1 MENIKFLKDYQFK
14 DKRVL
19 LRVDL
24 NVPVIHGKIV
34 DYSRIE
40 RVIPTLKFLIK
51 NKARIIILSHF
62 GRPKG
67 KYDPSLSLSPIV
79 DALNMVLGVDNVKFC
94 VDTIGEQAAKDV
106 SKLKNGEI
114 LLLENLRFYPGEER
128 NDAEFVNDLASLGD
142 IYVNDTFSCS
152 HRKHASIYGLAKKL
166 PSAMGLLFQEE
177 IENLENILLQPKKP
191 MIAVVGGS
199 KVSTKID
206 LLKSL
211 ILKADYLVIGGGMAN
226 SFLRARGFSI
236 GKSLCEDNL
245 IDAAK
250 DILKKSSKSNCEI
263 ILPIDVIVADKLI
276 KPNFC
281 KVVDVNNV
289 NDDEKNLD
297 VGPQSVHEICEKINK
312 CKTLVWNGP
321 IGAFEYAPFN
331 IGTESIA
338 RYVSYKTNLNEITS
352 VAGGG
357 DVVAALKN
365 SGLKDSFSYL
375 STAGGAFL
383 EWIQGDIGYGMQA
396 LQANK
401 GSISKVS

>member
-24 NVPVIHGKIV
+24 NVPLVHGKIV

-40 RVIPTLKFLIK
+40 RIIPTLKYLVQH
-51 NKARIIILSHF
+51 KARVIILSHF

-67 KYDPSLSLSPIV
+67 KYDLSLSLSPIV
-79 DALNMVLGVDNVKFC
+79 DALNMVMGIDNVKFC
-94 VDTIGEQAAKDV
+94 VDTVGEQAAKDV

-114 LLLENLRFYPGEER
+114 LLLENLRFYPGEEN
-128 NDAEFVNDLASLGD
+128 NDADFVNDLASLGD
-142 IYVNDTFSCS
+142 VYVNDTFSCS

-166 PSAMGLLFQEE
+166 PAAMGFLFQEE
-177 IENLENILLQPKKP
+177 IENLENILLKPKKP

-199 KVSTKID
+199 KVSSKIN
-206 LLKSL
+206 LLNSL

-226 SFLRARGFSI
+226 SFLKAKGFSI
-236 GKSLCEDNL
+236 GKSLCEENL

-250 DILKKSSKSNCEI
+250 EILKKASKSNCEI

-276 KPNFC
+276 NPDFC
-281 KVVDVNNV
+281 KVVDVDNV
-289 NDDEKNLD
+289 KVGEMILD
-297 VGPQSVHEICEKINK
+297 IGPQSVQEICDKVDK
-312 CKTLVWNGP
+312 SKTLVWNGP
-321 IGAFEYAPFN
+321 VGAFEYMPFN

-338 RYVSYKTNLNEITS
+338 RYVAYKTNLNEIIS

-357 DVVAALKN
+357 DVVAALKK

-383 EWIQGDIGYGMQA
+383 EWIQGDVGYGMQA
-396 LQANK
+396 LQGGK
-401 GSISKVS
+401 GSFSKVS

>member
-24 NVPVIHGKIV
+24 NVPVVHGKIV

-40 RVIPTLKFLIK
+40 RVIPTLKFLVK
-51 NKARIIILSHF
+51 NKARVIILSHF

-79 DALNMVLGVDNVKFC
+79 DAINMVMGIDNVKFC

-114 LLLENLRFYPGEER
+114 LLLENLRFYPGEEK

-177 IENLENILLQPKKP
+177 IENLENILLQPRKP

-226 SFLRARGFSI
+226 SFLKAKGFSV
-236 GKSLCEDNL
+236 GKSLCEENL

-250 DILKKSSKSNCEI
+250 EILDKASKSNCEI

-281 KVVDVNNV
+281 KVVDVDNV
-289 NDDEKNLD
+289 NDNEMILD
-297 VGPQSVHEICEKINK
+297 VGPQSVHEICEKIDK
-312 CKTLVWNGP
+312 SKTLIWNGP

-338 RYVSYKTNLNEITS
+338 RYVAYKTNLNEIIS

-383 EWIQGDIGYGMQA
+383 EWIQGDIGYGMHA

>member
-289 NDDEKNLD
+289 NDDEMILD

>member
-1 MENIKFLKDYQFK
+1 MDNIKFLKDFEFD

-24 NVPVIHGKIV
+24 NVPVVHGKIV

-40 RVIPTLKFLIK
+40 RVVPTIKYLLK
-51 NKARIIILSHF
+51 NKAKVIILSHF

-67 KYDPSLSLSPIV
+67 KYDPSLSLAPIV
-79 DALNMVLGVDNVKFC
+79 DALNKVLGINDVKFC
-94 VDTIGEQAAKDV
+94 VDTIGEQAERDIAT
-106 SKLKNGEI
+106 LKKGEI
-114 LLLENLRFYPGEER
+114 ILLENLRFYPGEE
-128 NDAEFVNDLASLGD
+128 NNNADFVNDLAALGD

-166 PSAMGLLFQEE
+166 PAAMGLLFQEE
-177 IENLENILLQPKKP
+177 IENLENVLLAPKKP
-191 MIAVVGGS
+191 LIAIVGGS
-199 KVSTKID
+199 KVSTKIN
-206 LLKSL
+206 LLQSL

-226 SFLRARGFSI
+226 SFLRARGYSV
-236 GKSLCEDNL
+236 GSSLCEENL

-250 DILKKSSKSNCEI
+250 EILKHAQETNCEI
-263 ILPIDVIVADKLI
+263 ILPIDVIVADKLM

-281 KVVDVNNV
+281 KVVDINNV
-289 NDDEKNLD
+289 LDDEMILD
-297 VGPQSVHEICEKINK
+297 IGPKSVNHICQKIDNS
-312 CKTLVWNGP
+312 KTLIWNGP
-321 IGAFEYAPFN
+321 VGAFEYAPFN

-338 RYVSYKTNLNEITS
+338 RYIAYMTNLHNIIS

-365 SGLKDSFSYL
+365 SGLRESFSYL

-383 EWIQGDIGYGMQA
+383 EWLQGDIGYGMKA
-396 LQANK
+396 LQCNMKITKA
-401 GSISKVS
+401 S

>member
-24 NVPVIHGKIV
+24 NVPVVHGKIV

-40 RVIPTLKFLIK
+40 RVIPTLKFLVK
-51 NKARIIILSHF
+51 NKARVIILSHF

-79 DALNMVLGVDNVKFC
+79 DAINMVMGIDNVKFC

-114 LLLENLRFYPGEER
+114 LLLENLRFYPGEEK

-226 SFLRARGFSI
+226 SFLRAKGFSI
-236 GKSLCEDNL
+236 GKSLCEENL
-245 IDAAK
+245 IDVAK
-250 DILKKSSKSNCEI
+250 EILNKASKSNCEI

-281 KVVDVNNV
+281 KVVDVDNV
-289 NDDEKNLD
+289 NDNEMILD
-297 VGPQSVHEICEKINK
+297 VGPQSVYEICEKIDK
-312 CKTLVWNGP
+312 SKTLVWNGP

-338 RYVSYKTNLNEITS
+338 RYVSYKTNLNEIIS